1 MKLGKTIKIFI
12 TFSDLNAKIIS
23 TKIVYDLF
31 RIEILPFKKPTP
43 KTNICATHY
52 ALASNI

>member
-12 TFSDLNAKIIS
+12 TFSDLNGKIIS
-23 TKIVYDLF
+23 KKVVYELF
-31 RIEILPFKKPTP
+31 RIEILPFKRHTP
-43 KTNICATHY
+43 KANICATHY